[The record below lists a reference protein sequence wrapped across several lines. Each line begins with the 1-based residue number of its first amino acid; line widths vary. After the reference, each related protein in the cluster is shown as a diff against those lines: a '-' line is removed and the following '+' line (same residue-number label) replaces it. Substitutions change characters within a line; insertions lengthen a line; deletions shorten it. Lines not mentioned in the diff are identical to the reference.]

1 MTTVMASIEQ
11 LIAAVDT
18 ADSAVALVVA
28 VRQLAASRSPL
39 AVPALTTVLRFN
51 NPGAAVAAVEGLI
64 QIGEPAIPHLLA
76 NMDGFNYGARAWATR
91 ACAGIGDPRALDLLR
106 EAALTDF
113 ALSVRRAAAKGLGFL
128 KWQSLPADQQLA
140 VQNTIYEALV
150 QVTHDAEWV
159 VRYAAIAGLENLAKQ
174 APRYREAIIETIVP
188 LGKTD
193 SEAIVRERSRWA
205 IAGLTPGSAV
215 DTIHT
220 NTSSTSG

>member
-1 MTTVMASIEQ
+1 
-11 LIAAVDT
+11 
-18 ADSAVALVVA
+18 
-28 VRQLAASRSPL
+28 LAASRSPL